1 MEYVDFLNS
10 NAKIVHNQV
19 IKAGY
24 QIIENSPYCLMA
36 KQILALHNGRA
47 KKIYLC
53 TQNLKNILVWS
64 APTGPRNVFAKSKV
78 KQARFYMSKALTHEA
93 VHAAQYC
100 NNNNL
105 IAPERSSPV
114 VTDFKKEAIQL
125 SLLVGGTKQREEEA
139 YLLETNPAFVVAALK
154 RFCF

>member
-1 MEYVDFLNS
+1 
-10 NAKIVHNQV
+10 
-19 IKAGY
+19 
-24 QIIENSPYCLMA
+24 MA

-105 IAPERSSPV
+105 IAPERSSSVGSLDSLEFDAHFGTEQYPQVSSGSV
-114 VTDFKKEAIQL
+114 VTHHTPSGSSSGFLQ
-125 SLLVGGTKQREEEA
+125 
-139 YLLETNPAFVVAALK
+139 
-154 RFCF
+154 

>member
-10 NAKIVHNQV
+10 NTKIVHNQV
-19 IKAGY
+19 VKAGY

-36 KQILALHNGRA
+36 KQILALHSGRA

-53 TQNLKNILVWS
+53 TQNLKNILAWD
-64 APTGPRNVFAKSKV
+64 APAGPREVLAKYKL
-78 KQARFYMSKALTHEA
+78 KQAKYFMSKALTHEA

-114 VTDFKKEAIQL
+114 VTDFKKQAIKL
-125 SLLVGGTKQREEEA
+125 SLVVGGTKQREEEA
-139 YLLETNPAFVVAALK
+139 YLLETNPTFVVAALK
-154 RFCF
+154 KFCF